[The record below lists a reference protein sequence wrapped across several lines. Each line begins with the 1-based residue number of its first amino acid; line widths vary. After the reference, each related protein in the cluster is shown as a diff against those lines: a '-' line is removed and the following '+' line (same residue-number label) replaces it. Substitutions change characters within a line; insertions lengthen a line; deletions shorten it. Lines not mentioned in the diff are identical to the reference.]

1 MSADAELLR
10 ALATRPDVGR
20 VHSVFERVVNVDI
33 GDGRLLTLANRD
45 ADDAPDTVVVDVA
58 TWRAPHLAA
67 GTEVDLAPDAIRL
80 GHRIVVTLASARP
93 WSARLPPYPDDDATV
108 RANLPLAREHLERHG
123 SGIGLTRSITAA
135 VPSTLEQALVAAFQR
150 ATRELCAALARNAV
164 PPAIDE
170 AIGRLIG
177 LGPGLT
183 PAGDDFLL
191 GLLTALNI
199 PGSPRADLRY
209 IGAAAVAC
217 AARRTNRISL
227 AALHHAANG
236 RVRDRIV
243 HLCRTLMYDSA
254 GTMRAA
260 LDGVLR
266 IGASSGTDISLGLLA
281 GFRLHLADAPLR
293 RTLPMPER
301 RVGDDDGY

>member
-1 MSADAELLR
+1 MTATFLALDRGLPTGNAWRPAAPAVGPERRFRAVSADVQLLH
-10 ALATRPDVGR
+10 ALAAGPDVGC

-33 GDGRLLTLANRD
+33 GGGRLLTLANRD

-58 TWRAPHLAA
+58 TWRAPEIVA

-93 WSARLPPYPDDDATV
+93 WSARLPPYPDD
-108 RANLPLAREHLERHG
+108 
-123 SGIGLTRSITAA
+123 
-135 VPSTLEQALVAAFQR
+135 
-150 ATRELCAALARNAV
+150 RELCAALARNAV

-254 GTMRAA
+254 GTMCAA